1 MSIINDQSLK
11 YLRKRDKIMDM
22 ILKTYGPPPNWSRP
36 EGYETLVK
44 IILEQQV
51 SLSSA
56 KATFDKL
63 KAKVKEVTPKRL
75 VKENI
80 ASLREVTVSRQKAG
94 YIIGLGQDILDKK
107 VNIKHLPKLGKDDQL
122 DVLTSIKGI
131 GPWTAEVYLLFALQ
145 DEDVYPRGDIA
156 LINTIKELYQV
167 TNANEAEELS
177 FSWSPYRS
185 TAAYLLWHYYLRKR
199 GKENIIEV

>member
-1 MSIINDQSLK
+1 MSIINDQSIE
-11 YLRKRDKIMDM
+11 YLRKRDKVMRM

-63 KAKVKEVTPKRL
+63 KAKVKKVTPNRL
-75 VKENI
+75 VKENV

-94 YIIGLGQDILDKK
+94 YIIGLGQNILDKK
-107 VNIKHLPKLGKDDQL
+107 INIQQL
-122 DVLTSIKGI
+122 SRLEKEEQLEVLTSIKGI

-145 DEDVYPRGDIA
+145 DADVYPRGDIA
-156 LINTIKELYQV
+156 LINTIKELYDV
-167 TNANEAEELS
+167 TDAKEAEELS
-177 FSWSPYRS
+177 KTWAPYRS
-185 TAAYLLWHYYLRKR
+185 AAAYLLWHYYLRKR
-199 GKENIIEV
+199 GRENIIEV